1 MFARNVALRLRPN
14 TLNEFTQIFDS
25 QVIPVLRKQPGFKD
39 VITFAMAGGTDVV
52 AISLWETKEHAE
64 AYSTAGYPLVL
75 KSLEPV
81 LDGNPKLRVSD
92 IVNSTSKDPQCR
104 MELLLHGSGSEGHC
118 VRSSCGQEYSKSV
131 EPDFRKRA
139 KAGLQLPRSHENR
152 GEPLSGPAL
161 HNGLCTFAAY
171 SARLPAGVN

>member
-1 MFARNVALRLRPN
+1 METTVQVGTILIENRPLIMR
-14 TLNEFTQIFDS
+14 TLNLES
-25 QVIPVLRKQPGFKD
+25 EP
-39 VITFAMAGGTDVV
+39 
-52 AISLWETKEHAE
+52 
-64 AYSTAGYPLVL
+64 YSGPW
-75 KSLEPV
+75 
-81 LDGNPKLRVSD
+81 
-92 IVNSTSKDPQCR
+92 
-104 MELLLHGSGSEGHC
+104 
-118 VRSSCGQEYSKSV
+118 SV

>member
-14 TLNEFTQIFDS
+14 TLNEFGQIFDS

-52 AISLWETKEHAE
+52 AISLWEAKEHAE

-75 KSLEPV
+75 KSLEPL

-92 IVNSTSKDPQCR
+92 IVNSTFHKVADG
-104 MELLLHGSGSEGHC
+104 M
-118 VRSSCGQEYSKSV
+118 
-131 EPDFRKRA
+131 
-139 KAGLQLPRSHENR
+139 
-152 GEPLSGPAL
+152 
-161 HNGLCTFAAY
+161 AA
-171 SARLPAGVN
+171 

>member
-25 QVIPVLRKQPGFKD
+25 QVIPVLRKQAGFKD

-75 KSLEPV
+75 KSLEPI

-92 IVNSTSKDPQCR
+92 IVNSTFHRVADG
-104 MELLLHGSGSEGHC
+104 M
-118 VRSSCGQEYSKSV
+118 
-131 EPDFRKRA
+131 
-139 KAGLQLPRSHENR
+139 
-152 GEPLSGPAL
+152 
-161 HNGLCTFAAY
+161 AA
-171 SARLPAGVN
+171 

>member
-64 AYSTAGYPLVL
+64 AYSTAGYPLVIS
-75 KSLEPV
+75 SLEPI
-81 LDGNPKLRVSD
+81 LAGDTKLPESASRDTTFPK
-92 IVNSTSKDPQCR
+92 IA
-104 MELLLHGSGSEGHC
+104 E
-118 VRSSCGQEYSKSV
+118 
-131 EPDFRKRA
+131 
-139 KAGLQLPRSHENR
+139 
-152 GEPLSGPAL
+152 
-161 HNGLCTFAAY
+161 
-171 SARLPAGVN
+171 